1 MNGVTILAEEF
12 INDTMGTV
20 QFTLAIIAF
29 VFVLSLIIFFI
40 LTAALDREWLTAL
53 LIIATIT
60 VITVVSWVVT
70 LCIPSLYN
78 HKTQYYVTI
87 SDEVNF
93 KEFTEKYEIVE
104 TKGDIYIVEE
114 KSNDLQEND

>member
-1 MNGVTILAEEF
+1 MNGVTILAEEVV
-12 INDTMGTV
+12 NNTMGTV
-20 QFTLAIIAF
+20 QHNLAIIAA
-29 VFVLSLIIFFI
+29 VLVLSLLLFF
-40 LTAALDREWLTAL
+40 
-53 LIIATIT
+53 
-60 VITVVSWVVT
+60 VITLILYRDLNIGHLILATVTVTVVVAWIIT

-114 KSNDLQEND
+114 INE